1 VENKLIPI
9 EENANKGYHYSITE
23 EQMEEYSKL
32 TLFEKLE
39 WIEKTNQFIYSIQTD
54 KEREM
59 RRNIGNMEL

>member
-1 VENKLIPI
+1 MENSLIPI
-9 EENANKGYHYSITE
+9 KENANKGYHYSVTE
-23 EQMEEYSKL
+23 EQMEEYCKL